1 MTESKP
7 RYLVMVTA
15 SANNNKYYKQIP
27 HGDSWTAEYG
37 RVGSTPQ
44 KREYSMNQWDAKYR
58 EKLRKGYIDQ
68 SDLVEDLIILEK
80 NKNENANYK
89 EIENESIAEIVRRLQ
104 QMAKK
109 AISDNYNISS
119 NKVTQAMID
128 EAQNMLI
135 KLTSVNGVNDF
146 NHNLL
151 KLFTIIPRKMS
162 NVANYLASS
171 KEDYSRI
178 IQVEQDL
185 LDVMKG
191 QVIQKQIENK
201 TVDNNE
207 SSRQEI
213 TILEAMGLEFAECT
227 DSDIK
232 KIKSCLGSCSDKFHK
247 AWRVTNNN
255 TQKRF
260 DEFIKKYHIK
270 NRKLLWHGSRNENWW
285 SIVNSGL
292 VLKPTNAVITGKMFG
307 YGIYYAPK
315 ARKSLGYT
323 SLSGSYWANGNSNS
337 AFMALMDVA
346 YGIPYDVY
354 SFDSKYYSFDYEKL
368 QASMP
373 GASCLH
379 AHEGSMLR
387 NDEIIVYKEE
397 QCTIKFLVELKN
409 CGGL

>member
-1 MTESKP
+1 MTEIKP

-285 SIVNSGL
+285 SIVNNGL